1 MAAKFPATVMVL
13 GFISIK
19 KDVTPPSFIKGLKI
33 DTDEYSKG
41 ASRRSET
48 TDGQIDFWM
57 PLGLLAVWYPCPQ
70 LQDDS

>member
-1 MAAKFPATVMVL
+1 MAAKFLATVMVL
-13 GFISIK
+13 GVIRHK

-33 DTDEYSKG
+33 NTDEYSNG
-41 ASRRSET
+41 ASRRGET

-57 PLGLLAVWYPCPQ
+57 PLRLLAGRHPCPQ